1 MDNPRRADSPTVR
14 THKNQLAWQI
24 LVPFLIITAILLAVA
39 VLVGSGASNANRTL
53 ADISTIWLIIPLLIF
68 ALFLAFVL
76 GAFVYALTRILKI
89 APTYTGKAQNF
100 IARLASGAVT
110 LADGI
115 TKPIV
120 WSQQAGAVLKKIFRL

>member
-1 MDNPRRADSPTVR
+1 MENPRPADSPSVR

-24 LVPFLIITAILLAVA
+24 LVPFLIFTAIILAVA
-39 VLVGSGASNANRTL
+39 VLVGTGTSKGNRTL

-68 ALFLAFVL
+68 ALFLTFVL
-76 GAFVYALTRILKI
+76 GALVYALARILKI
-89 APTYTGKAQNF
+89 VPTYTGKAQDF

-115 TKPIV
+115 AKPFV
-120 WSQQAGAVLKKIFRL
+120 WTQQAGAVLKKIFRL